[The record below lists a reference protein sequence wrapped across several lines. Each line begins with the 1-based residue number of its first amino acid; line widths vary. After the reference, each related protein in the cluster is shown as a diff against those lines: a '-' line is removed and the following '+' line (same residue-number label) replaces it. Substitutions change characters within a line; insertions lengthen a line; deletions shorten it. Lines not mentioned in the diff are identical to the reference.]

1 MDTFSK
7 SSLSWILI
15 GSLLFAGGCASNLGE
30 PEKPAPI
37 MQAQPPETALPSNK
51 PVSEPT
57 AAQKPVTLPPA
68 KTKVKDEPKA
78 ASPTVIPEVKG
89 QKPIPEPGKTEVKP
103 VKPAPEP
110 VITQLPVVTE
120 QPLPAPVA
128 PAVESIP
135 VALDKMPIKIHDQ
148 WVVDS
153 NESHCILKSIPVQMD
168 DGQGGTRVT
177 FWLTP
182 GLLQFKTNS
191 DIDLSYRG
199 IGIQVDGGRSFV
211 LESVEHRTNPQIMK
225 QRQALLDSM
234 QNGQSLRLTLG
245 FWPTWPA
252 THTYEVTIPLTSFG
266 TAFKTWETCNQL
278 LKTK

>member
-30 PEKPAPI
+30 PEKPAPST
-37 MQAQPPETALPSNK
+37 QAQPPETALPSNK
-51 PVSEPT
+51 PASEPT
-57 AAQKPVTLPPA
+57 AAQKPVTLHPA
-68 KTKVKDEPKA
+68 KTKVKAEPKA
-78 ASPTVIPEVKG
+78 ASPMVIPEVKG
-89 QKPIPEPGKTEVKP
+89 QKPIPEPVKTP
-103 VKPAPEP
+103 
-110 VITQLPVVTE
+110 LPVVTE
-120 QPLPAPVA
+120 QPSPAPVA

-135 VALDKMPIKIHDQ
+135 VAVDKMPIKIHDQ
-148 WVVDS
+148 WVVDR

-191 DIDLSYRG
+191 DIDLSYQG
-199 IGIQVDGGRSFV
+199 TGIQVDGGRSFV
-211 LESVEHRTNPQIMK
+211 LESVEHRTNPQIIK

-234 QNGQSLRLTLG
+234 QNGRSLRLTLG
-245 FWPTWPA
+245 FWPTWPV